1 MTDETPVQPNLSSDD
16 RPSWVPGSA
25 VWANGQWYLNG
36 IAVDRLGLNP
46 ALVKLTPAERD
57 AQYKAADAAQKAKI
71 TEGLPPGYY
80 RSGGLIWGRDGKP
93 AHDLPGGYSDDG
105 SHRPGYDAHRAARVA
120 AIKAA
125 AAEQHQAIR
134 ELEEATQHK
143 HEADARAHRAHHVSQ
158 DA

>member
-1 MTDETPVQPNLSSDD
+1 MTDETPVQPNPSSDD

-105 SHRPGYDAHRAARVA
+105 SWRPGYAERRAERIARIKEAEADERIAIDDLEA
-120 AIKAA
+120 A
-125 AAEQHQAIR
+125 QQFYD
-134 ELEEATQHK
+134 EAT
-143 HEADARAHRAHHVSQ
+143 ARRYQSHNTSG
-158 DA
+158 D